1 MPHQTAPEPA
11 TPKPAAPRRRGR
23 PARRRRGGPARP
35 NVVQR
40 FFNRY
45 PRTAAGLCA
54 VALGYTTVLC
64 SIHLAQAGRTVGS
77 GYGLA
82 VAAGLAFP
90 VVLTAA
96 LILIWR
102 ARRKSGV
109 LIFGVLGLGV
119 LWFGCFI
126 YASPAVYN
134 HGFPLEVITSPVQAA
149 ALALT
154 VMGAATVTLM
164 TGLIIFRP
172 PDAGSRGWRDPGPA
186 GPRPGLITGL
196 AGPRKNGW
204 SVTWVCTGRVPAPI
218 HAPSLSLRRT
228 PPRPRPQICSPT
240 GQSTRP
246 PSSSWPSIPGR
257 ITTGRSLTSPAHQ
270 AASPPADVATS
281 VHGRDAGRSADRRA
295 TAASRPWRDVPLGRG
310 RCPRCRRPARARPG
324 QACRLTRPG

>member
-11 TPKPAAPRRRGR
+11 TPKPAPPRRRGR
-23 PARRRRGGPARP
+23 PARRRRGRPARP

-45 PRTAAGLCA
+45 PRSAAGLCA

-164 TGLIIFRP
+164 TGLIIVRP
-172 PDAGSRGWRDPGPA
+172 PDTGFRGWRDPAPA
-186 GPRPGLITGL
+186 GPQPGLITGL

-204 SVTWVCTGRVPAPI
+204 SVTWVCTGRVPAPV
-218 HAPSLSLRRT
+218 HAPSLSLAA
-228 PPRPRPQICSPT
+228 T
-240 GQSTRP
+240 GASATVASLLARGTIDPATEFQLAIYP
-246 PSSSWPSIPGR
+246 WPYHGGPVFDITGAPG
-257 ITTGRSLTSPAHQ
+257 SLTARSG
-270 AASPPADVATS
+270 AAS
-281 VHGRDAGRSADRRA
+281 VHGATLEDLLTAGQRM
-295 TAASRPWRDVPLGRG
+295 
-310 RCPRCRRPARARPG
+310 PAGHGAMFRW
-324 QACRLTRPG
+324 TRPVSALPPAAQG

>member
-1 MPHQTAPEPA
+1 
-11 TPKPAAPRRRGR
+11 
-23 PARRRRGGPARP
+23 
-35 NVVQR
+35 
-40 FFNRY
+40 
-45 PRTAAGLCA
+45 
-54 VALGYTTVLC
+54 VLC

-164 TGLIIFRP
+164 TGLIIVRP
-172 PDAGSRGWRDPGPA
+172 PDTGFRGWRDPAPA
-186 GPRPGLITGL
+186 GPQPGLITGL

-204 SVTWVCTGRVPAPI
+204 SVTWVCTGRVPAPV
-218 HAPSLSLRRT
+218 HAPSLSLAA
-228 PPRPRPQICSPT
+228 T
-240 GQSTRP
+240 GASATVASLLARGTIDPATEFQLAIYP
-246 PSSSWPSIPGR
+246 WPYHGGPVFDITGAPG
-257 ITTGRSLTSPAHQ
+257 SLTARSG
-270 AASPPADVATS
+270 AAS
-281 VHGRDAGRSADRRA
+281 VHGATLEDLLTAGQRM
-295 TAASRPWRDVPLGRG
+295 
-310 RCPRCRRPARARPG
+310 PAGHGAMFRW
-324 QACRLTRPG
+324 TRPVSALPPAAQG